1 MEISI
6 EGCGI
11 GMLEC
16 LHKAMMNQDTVE
28 LKFKAKVFGLD
39 YTDNGSEYP
48 DVLADVVK
56 IGSVVLVTDD
66 ESHDA
71 WDAATVEAQDW
82 LKLHAREYV
91 MIHAISGETCFF
103 MDTFIKDFL
112 KHMNEVRN
120 VKQSKN

>member
-1 MEISI
+1 
-6 EGCGI
+6 
-11 GMLEC
+11 MLAC

-39 YTDNGSEYP
+39 YRDDGGEHYS
-48 DVLADVVK
+48 VWADVAK

-66 ESHDA
+66 ERHEE

-120 VKQSKN
+120 QRR

>member
-6 EGCGI
+6 EGCGSDI
-11 GMLEC
+11 LAC

-28 LKFKAKVFGLD
+28 LKFKAKVFGID
-39 YTDNGSEYP
+39 YTDMGGECY
-48 DVLADVVK
+48 DVWADVAK

-66 ESHDA
+66 ERHDA
-71 WDAATVEAQDW
+71 WHAATVEAQDW

-103 MDTFIKDFL
+103 MDTFIRDFL

-120 VKQSKN
+120 QRR

>member
-1 MEISI
+1 
-6 EGCGI
+6 
-11 GMLEC
+11 MLAC

-28 LKFKAKVFGLD
+28 LKFKAKVFGLEC
-39 YTDNGSEYP
+39 SEYEGEYC
-48 DVLADVVK
+48 DVWADVAK
-56 IGSVVLVTDD
+56 IGPVVLVTDD
-66 ESHDA
+66 ERHDT
-71 WDAATVEAQDW
+71 WDAATVEAQEW

-120 VKQSKN
+120 QRR

>member
-6 EGCGI
+6 EGCGS
-11 GMLEC
+11 GMLAC

-39 YTDNGSEYP
+39 IRDAARDYY
-48 DVLADVVK
+48 DVWADVAK

-66 ESHDA
+66 ERHDT

-112 KHMNEVRN
+112 KHVNEVRY